1 MMRLQAD
8 AKTSSEVAPLLTLS
22 DQVNQGKK
30 GGYRGA
36 CNRRGLHAWYNEP
49 LSKWLTVQ
57 VPSEC
62 GAKS

>member
-30 GGYRGA
+30 GGYRGLA
-36 CNRRGLHAWYNEP
+36 TGEDSMHGTMNHCRSG
-49 LSKWLTVQ
+49 
-57 VPSEC
+57 
-62 GAKS
+62 